1 VARAAT
7 ARHSAFE
14 ARRLERPLGGKERI
28 DPAPESSGAT
38 QRRTGTPT
46 GEVGGAFGD
55 LGTFLPHVVSALTVG
70 GLSPVGLFVGFGLFY
85 AATGLIYRLPIPVQP
100 MKAVSAVLVTSGLSP
115 GAIAAT
121 GVILGVVLLVLAVT
135 GLIERLSKAIP
146 QSVTAGL
153 QIGLGI
159 TLALLGYELMME
171 LPWLGFGMLALVSI
185 LMLVP
190 RCPATLIALAL
201 AVGAGQV
208 FGLARAPEAVAL
220 HLTLPG
226 LVFPSWADIGSAL
239 QEAVLPQLALTITN
253 AIIVTAALAR
263 SLFPEGGNRVTEKR
277 LAVSSGAANLLL
289 APFGALPMCHGAGGL
304 VAHHRFGAR
313 TGAAPLILG
322 ALFLGLGLFFSAN
335 ALDLLR
341 MIPMAAVGALLA
353 VAGADLAI
361 SRRVFDARPSC
372 WPVIAAAA
380 LVTVAVNPAV
390 GLLVGFA
397 AEMLRARL
405 VARLVR
411 R

>member
-1 VARAAT
+1 MPCRD
-7 ARHSAFE
+7 AFE
-14 ARRLERPLGGKERI
+14 ARLRERTLSDEKRI
-28 DPAPESSGAT
+28 DPAPETSVAT
-38 QRRTGTPT
+38 PRRAGSPT
-46 GEVGGAFGD
+46 GEVAGAFGD
-55 LGTFLPHVVSALTVG
+55 LGTFLPHVVSAMTVG
-70 GLSPVGLFVGFGLFY
+70 GLSPTGLFVGFGLFY
-85 AATGLIYRLPIPVQP
+85 MATGFIYRLPIPVQP

-121 GVILGVVLLVLAVT
+121 GVILGAVLLLLAFT
-135 GLIERLSKAIP
+135 GLIERLSRAIP

-153 QIGLGI
+153 QIGLGV
-159 TLALLGYELMME
+159 TLALLGFELMME
-171 LPWLGFGMLALVSI
+171 VPWLGFGMLALVSL

-201 AVGAGQV
+201 AVGAGQA
-208 FGLARAPEAVAL
+208 FGLTHAPAATEPQLAL
-220 HLTLPG
+220 PA
-226 LVFPSWADIGSAL
+226 LVLPSWADVGIAL

-253 AIIVTAALAR
+253 AIIVTAALFR
-263 SLFPEGGNRVTEKR
+263 SLFPDGGDRVTERR

-289 APFGALPMCHGAGGL
+289 TPFGALPMCHGAGGL

-322 ALFLGLGLFFSAN
+322 ALFLGLGLFFSAA

-341 MIPMAAVGALLA
+341 MIPMAAVGAFLA

-397 AEMLRARL
+397 AEMLRAR
-405 VARLVR
+405 VMAHFARR
-411 R
+411 

>member
-1 VARAAT
+1 M
-7 ARHSAFE
+7 
-14 ARRLERPLGGKERI
+14 RRVEQGV
-28 DPAPESSGAT
+28 
-38 QRRTGTPT
+38 TGTERSHPVKQPT
-46 GEVGGAFGD
+46 GEIAGAFGD

-70 GLSPVGLFVGFGLFY
+70 GLSPTGLFVGFGLFY
-85 AATGLIYRLPIPVQP
+85 MATGFIYRLPIPVQP
-100 MKAVSAVLVTSGLSP
+100 MTAVSAVLVTSGLSP
-115 GAIAAT
+115 GAVAAT
-121 GVILGVVLLVLAVT
+121 GVILGAVLLILAVT
-135 GLIERLSKAIP
+135 GLIERLSRAIP

-153 QIGLGI
+153 QIGLGV
-159 TLALLGYELMME
+159 TLALLGFELMME
-171 LPWLGFGMLALVSI
+171 IPWLGFGMLALVSA
-185 LMLVP
+185 LMLAP

-208 FGLARAPEAVAL
+208 LGLTQTPEATAL
-220 HLTLPG
+220 QLTLPG
-226 LVFPSWADIGSAL
+226 LVLPTWADVGIAL

-253 AIIVTAALAR
+253 AIIVTAALAGA
-263 SLFPEGGNRVTEKR
+263 LFPDGGNRATERR

-304 VAHHRFGAR
+304 AAHHRFGAR

-322 ALFLGLGLFFSAN
+322 ALFLGLGLFFSAA

-341 MIPMAAVGALLA
+341 MIPMAAVGAFLA

-380 LVTVAVNPAV
+380 LVTIAVNPAV

-397 AEMLRARL
+397 AEMVRARL